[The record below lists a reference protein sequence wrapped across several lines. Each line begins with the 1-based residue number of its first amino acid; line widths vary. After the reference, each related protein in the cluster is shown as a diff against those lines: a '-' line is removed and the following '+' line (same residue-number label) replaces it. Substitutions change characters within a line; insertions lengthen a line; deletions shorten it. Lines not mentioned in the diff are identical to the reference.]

1 MLRGW
6 HHPKNNTCLVSVSI
20 TLIYVDTFFNPVFGT
35 RICWNHQMTN
45 HRPQEPNVPVISH
58 CLKAC
63 TNECSQQYT
72 QPKPYTEQISWPWKY
87 QCQLEW
93 LHETFTALKQTTKKM
108 EVWTMI
114 LIPIWV
120 IFCCLFWTVG
130 PVPNT
135 STTWTTAPRCFSRIS
150 VLRFPSLGIQTVPKT
165 KRSGSRRWRPEA
177 RMIAGYTNNTDLS
190 KDGSLR
196 GNSICSYFYGWALVG
211 LLWATL
217 ILKGDSTIPYTKNN
231 PASIGTTLR
240 DCHVKLGW
248 WISCQAW
255 WTSWWIS
262 KLHRI
267 PRDDILSHS

>member
-1 MLRGW
+1 MCQWYHIAWRPVQMKAHNSTPTQNLTLNKSADRE
-6 HHPKNNTCLVSVSI
+6 HININLNCCTSNIYSPKTNYQKNGGLDHDSHSI
-20 TLIYVDTFFNPVFGT
+20 YLGD
-35 RICWNHQMTN
+35 
-45 HRPQEPNVPVISH
+45 S
-58 CLKAC
+58 
-63 TNECSQQYT
+63 
-72 QPKPYTEQISWPWKY
+72 
-87 QCQLEW
+87 
-93 LHETFTALKQTTKKM
+93 
-108 EVWTMI
+108 
-114 LIPIWV
+114 V

-130 PVPNT
+130 PVSNT

-217 ILKGDSTIPYTKNN
+217 LLKGDSTIPYTKNN

-255 WTSWWIS
+255 WTSWLIS
-262 KLHRI
+262 KIHRI
-267 PRDDILSHS
+267 LRDDILSHS

>member
-1 MLRGW
+1 MCQWYHIAWRPVQMNAHNSTPNQNLTLNKSADRENLNVNLNCCTSNIYS
-6 HHPKNNTCLVSVSI
+6 PKTNN
-20 TLIYVDTFFNPVFGT
+20 P
-35 RICWNHQMTN
+35 
-45 HRPQEPNVPVISH
+45 
-58 CLKAC
+58 
-63 TNECSQQYT
+63 
-72 QPKPYTEQISWPWKY
+72 
-87 QCQLEW
+87 
-93 LHETFTALKQTTKKM
+93 KM

-150 VLRFPSLGIQTVPKT
+150 VLRFPSLGTQTVPKT

-196 GNSICSYFYGWALVG
+196 GNSICSYFYGQALVG

-231 PASIGTTLR
+231 PASFGTTLR

-248 WISCQAW
+248 WVSCLAHGEH
-255 WTSWWIS
+255 
-262 KLHRI
+262 L
-267 PRDDILSHS
+267 D